1 MTTPVDPSAM
11 AALTDARVALGRT
24 GSSQPTQAALA
35 FALDHARARD
45 AVHRPADFDGLE
57 AALQQRGLASLRV
70 DSAAQD
76 RLTYLARPDLG
87 RRLSDESRKRLA
99 GLRAKP
105 VVDLAIVVADG
116 LSSRALDHVPALLDA
131 LLAEISP
138 EGWTLAPVILAAQS
152 RVALGDEVGAL
163 LKARM
168 VLLLVGERPGLSSPD
183 SLGAYLTYAP
193 RVGLSDAARNCVSN
207 IRPAGL
213 IPAQGAFK
221 IAWLMR
227 QARRLQLT
235 GVALKDESSTD
246 HLVSVTPEA
255 ARLPADTPLKKNKSG
270 K

>member
-1 MTTPVDPSAM
+1 VTAPVDPSGM
-11 AALTDARVALGRT
+11 KALTDARVALGRS
-24 GSSQPTQAALA
+24 GSSQPTAASLA

-57 AALQQRGLASLRV
+57 AALQQRTLPSLRV

-87 RRLSDESRKRLA
+87 RRLSDESRDRLA
-99 GLRAKP
+99 ALRSKP
-105 VVDLAIVVADG
+105 GVDLAIVVADG

-131 LLAEISP
+131 LLADLTS
-138 EGWTLAPVILAAQS
+138 EGWTVAPVILAAQA

-183 SLGAYLTYAP
+183 SLGAYLTYGP
-193 RVGLSDAARNCVSN
+193 QVGLSDAARNCVSN

-213 IPAQGAFK
+213 VPAQAAFK

-235 GVALKDESSTD
+235 GVALKDESSTN

-255 ARLPADTPLKKNKSG
+255 SGLPSDSQPDKN
-270 K
+270 

>member
-1 MTTPVDPSAM
+1 VTTPVDPSAM

-57 AALQQRGLASLRV
+57 VALQQRRLASLRA
-70 DSAAQD
+70 DSAAPD

-87 RRLSDESRKRLA
+87 RRLSDESRERLA
-99 GLRAKP
+99 GARQKP
-105 VVDLAIVVADG
+105 VDLAIVVADG

-131 LLAEISP
+131 LLAELAS
-138 EGWTLAPVILAAQS
+138 EGWILAPLVLAAQA

-183 SLGAYLTYAP
+183 SLGAYLTYGP

-213 IPAQGAFK
+213 VPAQAAFK

-255 ARLPADTPLKKNKSG
+255 ARLPADTPLEKNKSG

>member
-1 MTTPVDPSAM
+1 VTAPVDPSGM
-11 AALTDARVALGRT
+11 KALTDARVALGRS
-24 GSSQPTQAALA
+24 GSSQPTAASLA

-57 AALQQRGLASLRV
+57 AALQQRTLPSLRV

-87 RRLSDESRKRLA
+87 RRLSDESRDRLA
-99 GLRAKP
+99 ALRSRPA
-105 VVDLAIVVADG
+105 VDLAIVVADG
-116 LSSRALDHVPALLDA
+116 LSSLALDHVPALLDA
-131 LLAEISP
+131 LLADLTS
-138 EGWTLAPVILAAQS
+138 EGWTVAPVILAAQA

-183 SLGAYLTYAP
+183 SLGAYLTYGP
-193 RVGLSDAARNCVSN
+193 QVGLSDAARNCVSN

-213 IPAQGAFK
+213 VPAQAAFK

-235 GVALKDESSTD
+235 GVALKDESSTN
-246 HLVSVTPEA
+246 HLVSVTPETSG
-255 ARLPADTPLKKNKSG
+255 LPSDSPPDKN
-270 K
+270 